1 MYEYEKRKLR
11 KYLGNDLYN
20 TFKKYNC
27 IIAGGS
33 ILSIF
38 NNTEI
43 NDVDLYFRSANDM
56 SDFLHNE
63 MEGTWIIAHTKKAFL
78 FKCDSV
84 KIQTIYF
91 KYFNSPEEIF
101 DTFDFTVCMAAFDF
115 KSEKFV
121 LHEDFLRHN
130 VSKILKFN
138 ERTAYPI
145 VSALR
150 VTKYRNKGFSISKPE
165 YIKILLTI
173 LSLRIDNYDDLKE
186 QMGGMYG
193 ENYDSLLE
201 PKAGEAFDI
210 SSIIE
215 NLGRLGETDYDYKL
229 NACNTEIS
237 DFDSFVCGVTGL
249 KMKYFVHEDKCYRFK
264 DGNIEEVGIH
274 DIDADWYE
282 KCDMN
287 QVVKFPLTLYKYVNQ
302 ADDGRIYSFYDKN
315 YEWVI
320 GENKPKREDTGLFAC
335 ESGELK
341 NTIYAGE
348 KTAVCLEVECES
360 FDDVIVDYK
369 PWRSENTYKRLIGKR
384 LVPVDELKKM
394 NIIKNDD
401 DDISIWE

>member
-1 MYEYEKRKLR
+1 MYEYENRKLR

-43 NDVDLYFRSANDM
+43 NDIDLYFRSANDM

-63 MEGTWIIAHTKKAFL
+63 MAGTWIIAHTKKAFL
-78 FKCDSV
+78 FKCDGV

-101 DTFDFTVCMAAFDF
+101 ETFDFTVCMAAFDF
-115 KSEKFV
+115 KSEEFV

-150 VTKYRNKGFSISKPE
+150 VAKYKNKGFSISKPE

-173 LSLRIDNYDDLKE
+173 LSLKIDNYDDLKE

-237 DFDSFVCGVTGL
+237 DFDSFVCGVY
-249 KMKYFVHEDKCYRFK
+249 MNDMAKCNNKIGWVYGFS
-264 DGNIEEVGIH
+264 GGEEGRECILRDIH
-274 DIDADWYE
+274 GEIIRLPERA
-282 KCDMN
+282 KN
-287 QVVKFPLTLYKYVNQ
+287 NPNVKFSSMKILCHNNNWQYV
-302 ADDGRIYSFYDKN
+302 
-315 YEWVI
+315 
-320 GENKPKREDTGLFAC
+320 
-335 ESGELK
+335 
-341 NTIYAGE
+341 
-348 KTAVCLEVECES
+348 VCA
-360 FDDVIVDYK
+360 
-369 PWRSENTYKRLIGKR
+369 
-384 LVPVDELKKM
+384 
-394 NIIKNDD
+394 
-401 DDISIWE
+401 